1 MGEFIHLRRKS
12 LNGFNFN
19 TMNITDEEIF
29 DILDG
34 IASEELLQRHER
46 LLQEDEEYQLLFKEY
61 AATHALLEDLPMEKT
76 AVNFTDKLIDQWE
89 LAQESEVV
97 LKPKSHLHLYF
108 LVAMCTLIVLV
119 IALSS
124 GMPSVQSVKVP
135 LDFSVFTN
143 MIHQKELINF
153 LLMANALLAV
163 FILDKKVFKPYF
175 RM

>member
-1 MGEFIHLRRKS
+1 
-12 LNGFNFN
+12 
-19 TMNITDEEIF
+19 MNITDEEIF

-46 LLQEDEEYQLLFKEY
+46 LLQTNEAYQLLFKEY
-61 AATHALLEDLPMEKT
+61 ASTHTLLNDFAVEKT
-76 AVNFTDKLIDQWE
+76 AVNFTDKLLDQWE
-89 LAQESEVV
+89 LVQEPEVV

-108 LVAMCTLIVLV
+108 LVAMCVLIVLV
-119 IALSS
+119 VALIA
-124 GMPSVQSVKVP
+124 GMPSVQSIKAP
-135 LDFSVFTN
+135 LDFSVLTN

-153 LLMANALLAV
+153 LLLANALLAV

>member
-1 MGEFIHLRRKS
+1 
-12 LNGFNFN
+12 
-19 TMNITDEEIF
+19 MNITDEEIF

-89 LAQESEVV
+89 LAQEPEVV

-108 LVAMCTLIVLV
+108 LAVMCALIVLV
-119 IALSS
+119 VALSS

-135 LDFSVFTN
+135 LDFSVLTN

-153 LLMANALLAV
+153 MLIANALLAV